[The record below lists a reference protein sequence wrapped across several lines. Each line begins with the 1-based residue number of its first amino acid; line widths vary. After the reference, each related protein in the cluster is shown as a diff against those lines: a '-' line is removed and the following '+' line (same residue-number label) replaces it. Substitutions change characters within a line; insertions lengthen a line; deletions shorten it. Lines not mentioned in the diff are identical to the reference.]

1 MNQKYMAKLHTEI
14 NDAIQSIDSG
24 ILVSFSN
31 DIDPES
37 GYESQIITVE
47 SNKLK
52 MRQLAEKIPAAL
64 STFSQQFDALGISL
78 SYRVNKAAE

>member
-1 MNQKYMAKLHTEI
+1 MNQKYIAILQTKI
-14 NDAIQSIDSG
+14 NNAIHAIDSD

-47 SNKLK
+47 SNKLT

-64 STFSQQFDALGISL
+64 STFSQQFDALGKSL